1 MHGVRGVKREIEE
14 TYQDCTRKEKGK
26 KKMGI
31 GQREKKREQKGSKGE
46 FPGGC
51 LVGIS

>member
-26 KKMGI
+26 KKNGN
-31 GQREKKREQKGSKGE
+31 GSERKEERTERKQG
-46 FPGGC
+46 
-51 LVGIS
+51 